1 MPVTAHG
8 AWLRLLGVGLLG
20 PALPTL
26 AYGLFV
32 RYRAPLAAR
41 LARHERELA
50 RDLTFLRMSVPA
62 ALLAR
67 AQVLGVVL
75 AALLLALRLVFPA
88 SLVFTLSLSVQPI
101 LRARR
106 ARRTG
111 ELDMQLDGWLRGLAS
126 SLRATP
132 ALGEAIE
139 HSISLVAAPLRDELD
154 TLVKELRLGIGLD
167 EAVVRMGARVQS
179 RTLESALATLR
190 IGRSTGGDVSTVL
203 ERAASTLREMAR
215 LEGVLRTKTAEGKA
229 QTFVLVL
236 TPFPLVG
243 LLHFLDPSFLAPL
256 LASTR
261 GHAVLALAVVC
272 WAASLFLA
280 RRILRVDL

>member
-1 MPVTAHG
+1 MPVTVHAVLRAVAVLSLG
-8 AWLRLLGVGLLG
+8 A
-20 PALPTL
+20 ALPAL
-26 AYGLFV
+26 AYGLFTDP
-32 RYRAPLAAR
+32 RARLAAR
-41 LARHERELA
+41 LIAHERELG
-50 RDLTFLRMSVPA
+50 RDLTFLRMSISPA
-62 ALLAR
+62 KVAR
-67 AQVLGVVL
+67 GQLLGV
-75 AALLLALRLVFPA
+75 ALSVLLALLGLVFPA
-88 SLVFTLSLSVQPI
+88 SLLLTGSLAVQPL

-111 ELDMQLDGWLRGLAS
+111 ELDLQLDGWLRGLAS

-139 HSISLVAAPLRDELD
+139 HSISLVAAPLREELD
-154 TLVKELRLGIGLD
+154 TLVKELKLGIGLD
-167 EAVVRMGARVQS
+167 EAVLRMGARVQS

-203 ERAASTLREMAR
+203 ERAAGTLREMAR

-229 QTFVLVL
+229 QTFVLAL

-243 LLHFLDPSFLAPL
+243 LLHSLNPGFLAPL
-256 LASTR
+256 LVSTR
-261 GHAVLALAVVC
+261 GHLLLALALLC
-272 WAASLFLA
+272 WISSLLLA